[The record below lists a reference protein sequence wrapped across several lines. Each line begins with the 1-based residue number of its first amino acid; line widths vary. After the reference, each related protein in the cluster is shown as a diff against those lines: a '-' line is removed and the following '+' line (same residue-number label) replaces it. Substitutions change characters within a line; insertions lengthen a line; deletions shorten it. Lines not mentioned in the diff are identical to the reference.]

1 MAHGGAKTYLPT
13 LLKILT
19 RVCEY
24 IIKYRKVIQENLP
37 EGSDA
42 LLTAVI
48 VACEALTAVIDLGE
62 GGG

>member
-19 RVCEY
+19 RVCDY
-24 IIKYRKVIQENLP
+24 IIKYRKVISENLP
-37 EGSDA
+37 EGGDV
-42 LLTAVI
+42 LLDGVI
-48 VACEALTAVIDLGE
+48 VACQALTAVIDIAE

>member
-13 LLKILT
+13 LIRILT

-24 IIKYRKVIQENLP
+24 IIKYRKTIEKNLP
-37 EGSDA
+37 EGSNA

-48 VACEALTAVIDLGE
+48 VACEALVAVIELPE